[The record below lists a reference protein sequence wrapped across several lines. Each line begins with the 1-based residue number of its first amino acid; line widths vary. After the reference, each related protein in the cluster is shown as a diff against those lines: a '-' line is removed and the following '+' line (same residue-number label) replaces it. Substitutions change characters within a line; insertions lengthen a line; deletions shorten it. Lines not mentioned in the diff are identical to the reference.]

1 MGIVKRTESFQIMV
15 LRNLNIDGQKN
26 ERYLCFLLIK
36 KTKLK
41 WIKDLNIKSETMQTL
56 YKGNALS
63 DWSRDFEQK
72 IKKHKQ
78 TKNTGKANMKL

>member
-1 MGIVKRTESFQIMV
+1 
-15 LRNLNIDGQKN
+15 
-26 ERYLCFLLIK
+26 
-36 KTKLK
+36 
-41 WIKDLNIKSETMQTL
+41 MQTL

-63 DWSRDFEQK
+63 DWRRDFEQK